1 MKRLGDL
8 NEPWKCP
15 PSLERVFAKRHAA
28 QDLRRA
34 KGAASRVEHERR
46 EEAKLRRKRWT
57 FQPPAK

>member
-8 NEPWKCP
+8 NEPWRCP

-28 QDLRRA
+28 QDLRQA
-34 KGAASRVEHERR
+34 KGAARRSEFEAR
-46 EEAKLRRKRWT
+46 EEAKSRRKRWT